1 MDNYKI
7 KYRGDI
13 MVKIIEKIIK
23 DAEPLKDAILIE
35 GLPGIGHVGRIAA
48 EHLIHEFNGEKVLEL
63 YCDDFPPQVL
73 VNNDGTVE
81 FMNNEF
87 YLIKEPVPMVVVLGN
102 TQALSPAGQYQ
113 LSQKIVEIGIR
124 YGAKITYT
132 LGGFGIGQIKD
143 TPTVYVASTSKEL
156 ADKISEL
163 GAEFRQ
169 DGGSII
175 GAAGLMLTFSKLNG
189 IEGVCLMGETPGY
202 LVDPKS
208 ARRVLE
214 ILSKFVGF
222 EISMKEL
229 EERAKEMEK
238 FLEKIRKF
246 EEEALQQQQIP
257 ASEDDLRYIG

>member
-1 MDNYKI
+1 
-7 KYRGDI
+7 
-13 MVKIIEKIIK
+13 MVKIIEKKIN
-23 DAEPLKDAILIE
+23 DAEPLNDAILIE

-81 FMNNEF
+81 FMNNEI

-102 TQALSPAGQYQ
+102 TQALSPAGQYH

-132 LGGFGIGQIKD
+132 LGGFGIGKIKD
-143 TPTVYVASTSKEL
+143 TPAVYVASTSKEL
-156 ADKISEL
+156 ADKISKL

-222 EISMKEL
+222 EVSMTEL

-238 FLEKIRKF
+238 FLEKIKKF
-246 EEEALQQQQIP
+246 EEEAIKQQQQIP
-257 ASEDDLRYIG
+257 AREEDLRYIG

>member
-1 MDNYKI
+1 
-7 KYRGDI
+7 
-13 MVKIIEKIIK
+13 MVKIIEKKIK
-23 DAEPLKDAILIE
+23 DVEPLKDAILIE

-87 YLIKEPVPMVVVLGN
+87 YIIKEPVPMVVVLGN
-102 TQALSPAGQYQ
+102 TQALSPTGQYH

-124 YGAKITYT
+124 YGANITYT
-132 LGGFGIGQIKD
+132 LGGFGIGKLKD
-143 TPTVYVASTSKEL
+143 DPEVYVASTSKEL
-156 ADKISEL
+156 ADKIKEL

-208 ARRVLE
+208 ARKVLE
-214 ILSKFVGF
+214 ILSKIVGF
-222 EISMKEL
+222 KISMKEL

-246 EEEALQQQQIP
+246 EEEALQQQQQQQQIP
-257 ASEDDLRYIG
+257 ASDDDLRYIG

>member
-1 MDNYKI
+1 M
-7 KYRGDI
+7 
-13 MVKIIEKIIK
+13 K
-23 DAEPLKDAILIE
+23 DAVLIE

-48 EHLIHEFNGEKVLEL
+48 EHLIHEFNGEKILEI

-73 VNNDGTVE
+73 VNNDGTVD
-81 FMNNEF
+81 FMNNEV
-87 YLIKEPVPMVVVLGN
+87 YIIKEPVSMVVVLGN

-113 LSQKIVEIGIR
+113 LSQKIVEIGIK

-132 LGGFGIGQIKD
+132 LGGFGIGQIKEEM
-143 TPTVYVASTSKEL
+143 PKVYVASTSKEL

-214 ILSKFVGF
+214 ILSKFIGF

-229 EERAKEMEK
+229 EDRAKEMEK
-238 FLEKIRKF
+238 FLEKIKKF
-246 EEEALQQQQIP
+246 EEEAMQQQQRAP
-257 ASEDDLRYIG
+257 TNEEDLRYIG